1 MHNPDMVKGYCA
13 EIHKRATGARP
24 GHAPAELAAKAA
36 KGKRNH

>member
-24 GHAPAELAAKAA
+24 GHAPGEQM
-36 KGKRNH
+36 GKKH